1 MKEIIERILSF
12 KPKID
17 LGFEAWEIGTDNKTL
32 LKLVNAGIL
41 EITYKS
47 NKHTFFKLK
56 NIELAKQFLNA
67 TEIKIDR
74 TKPLFSNIIGYDN
87 YKELISKAV
96 YSDKPIHI
104 LLLGPPATAKTLF
117 LLELTKIP
125 NSFYLTPYITY
136 SGLFDILNLNPSLI
150 LIDQLDNLKYTDV
163 YRLLI
168 DLCEYGI
175 VTKTTYNQ
183 IEQKRIETKV
193 IATANSTKRIPQA
206 LLSRMLKIQFKQYTD
221 EEFIQIANKI
231 LADYDLANEIK
242 EYIIE
247 KTIRHKDIRN
257 VIKLANL
264 YPKSKE
270 EIDNWLKIIRF

>member
-1 MKEIIERILSF
+1 
-12 KPKID
+12 
-17 LGFEAWEIGTDNKTL
+17 
-32 LKLVNAGIL
+32 
-41 EITYKS
+41 
-47 NKHTFFKLK
+47 
-56 NIELAKQFLNA
+56 
-67 TEIKIDR
+67 
-74 TKPLFSNIIGYDN
+74 
-87 YKELISKAV
+87 
-96 YSDKPIHI
+96 
-104 LLLGPPATAKTLF
+104 
-117 LLELTKIP
+117 ELTKIP

-163 YRLLI
+163 YKLLI

-206 LLSRMLKIQFKQYTD
+206 LLSRFLKIQFKEYTN
-221 EEFIQIANKI
+221 EEFTQIANKI
-231 LADYDLANEIK
+231 LSEYDLPNEIK

-247 KTIRHKDIRN
+247 KTIRHKDVRN

-264 YPKSKE
+264 KPSSKE
-270 EIDNWLKIIRF
+270 EIDRWMNIIRF